1 MRLRRPHSFALAQT
15 HSPKRCRNLRL
26 GGGYEQ
32 FENSE
37 GGTLTVSARVSSG
50 SPRHAM
56 PSMGFADFDYA
67 ALLYKD
73 GEISANLE
81 SKDFVQGTATEDGKL
96 IFSFQRPDDTDGT
109 FTLELFAFVKTE
121 EGAEDDTMQFSR
133 ETALLSGNKT
143 GLSIVGDTIEIS
155 EAIPLSSSKP
165 GTVSLKIKVPE
176 GCSLE
181 IDDTTSDGE
190 SRFNVA
196 GTSPDFT
203 VTQIGDGIPADAYQV
218 KFTVKKSGEV
228 VYIFSECINVFN
240 GMHTDRWDGL
250 EKDAAK
256 EITQNMIFSTVYVRG
271 TGDGYYETSPYKDT
285 ATASDE
291 NSGSFLSPL
300 ASIQKA
306 IDKIIAIND
315 GSSAYTIY
323 VDGTLD
329 GMTAAK
335 LGDNGM
341 ADFINLNK
349 NLNLTIKTLSS
360 TATLDAGARLDSD
373 GTATVEGIG
382 KRVIYAKPAYGT
394 LNLTLENLTITGG
407 NSSEEGGGIY
417 VYGGTLD
424 MKNCKVEG
432 NITKG
437 YRGSGIL
444 VVSGGNVIMD
454 GGTISR
460 NEVRGAT
467 SSNQNY
473 GGGVYV
479 SSGRFTM
486 KGDAIISEN
495 ILAVAD
501 DATSRYGGN
510 VYVQTATFEMEGG
523 TISGGNAKYGAGV
536 YVYSGEFT
544 MKGGEISGGNANS
557 YGGGVCVALYGTF
570 TMTGGIISG
579 NNANNYGGG
588 VYVNGEF
595 TMNNGTISG
604 GTGAYGGGVYVDKGA
619 FMMNG
624 GTISD
629 CTAKYGGGG
638 IYNVGTLTIESGT
651 KISGCESG
659 TWGGGIYNGGTGT
672 AVINGCTIESCKAK
686 GDSSNVGGGGIFS
699 AGTLTVTGGTIYK
712 CSAESK
718 GGGLFLNGSQCTV
731 AGVTISE
738 CTATYGGG
746 VGFYINAIFTMEDGT
761 IISKNTAQAGG
772 GVYVNGSST
781 SGNTFTMTGGTI
793 SENTAQRGGGVYI
806 TGTESTF
813 TMTDG
818 TITGNT
824 TYYGGG
830 VYVTG
835 STFTME
841 DGEINNNNANSF
853 GGGVYL
859 SSNGTFMMKGGTI
872 SDCTA
877 GLGGGVS
884 IGSTSTLEMSGTAK
898 IAGCKKTST
907 NTNSGGGIY
916 NEGTFTIGGEACI
929 PVGEDGKND
938 VYIVSGKAITV
949 ASDLTAPSPVATIN
963 PSAYT
968 AGSQVLSAGDGVTID
983 DAVCG
988 KFAVTPQN
996 DTGWR
1001 VAPNGDGTAGVL
1013 EILDAIYLDSSNGD
1027 DTNSGLTASKAVKT
1041 LSKAIDLFDSQ
1052 YAKKIIVCAAYTLPS
1067 GERGIL
1073 DRMGGGKRNLPL
1085 VRYDGSSDVSDGFF
1099 GILLEINQGNVTIT
1113 NVTFDGNKEKISAN
1127 NPLLSIEGSTTTVTL
1142 GDGVTVC
1149 NNYNNT
1155 TFGGGIYVSDGTLTM
1170 DNCTVSENGTISK
1183 GGGIFACNSAK
1194 VTLTNCTIKSCET
1207 TSEGSGTGGGG
1218 IYNENATIEIEGGE
1232 ISDCSAGRTG
1242 GGIYNYSGT
1251 LSVSGCSFLRCKTI
1265 ANSGGGICNSSDCIA
1280 TVTDCSFTSCVAKLQ
1295 GGGIRNAGTLTISN
1309 VTYSECVAGN
1319 GNANLYNVG
1328 TLNP

>member
-1 MRLRRPHSFALAQT
+1 M
-15 HSPKRCRNLRL
+15 

-73 GEISANLE
+73 GEIPANPE
-81 SKDFVQGTATEDGKL
+81 SKDFVQGTETEDGKL
-96 IFSFQRPDDTDGT
+96 IFSFQRPDDTSGK

-121 EGAEDDTMQFSR
+121 GGAEDDTMQFSR

-143 GLSIVGDTIEIS
+143 GLSIVGDTIEIN

-165 GTVSLKIKVPE
+165 GTVSLKIKVPDE
-176 GCSLE
+176 CSLE
-181 IDDTTSDGE
+181 IDDTANFNCKKDDSASDTYTIVE
-190 SRFNVA
+190 K
-196 GTSPDFT
+196 
-203 VTQIGDGIPADAYQV
+203 DGASGIATGAYQV

-228 VYIFSECINVFN
+228 VYIFSEYINVIN
-240 GMHTDRWDGL
+240 GLCTDTWWNGDVSS
-250 EKDAAK
+250 EVKDVSQSMSK
-256 EITQNMIFSTVYVRG
+256 TVYVRG

-291 NSGSFLSPL
+291 HTGSFLSPL

-329 GMTAAK
+329 GTAADYPDTK
-335 LGDNGM
+335 GM
-341 ADFINLNK
+341 ADFSALGE

-382 KRVIYAKPAYGT
+382 KRVIYAKPASGT

-437 YRGSGIL
+437 YRGGGIS

-479 SSGRFTM
+479 SSGRFIM

-510 VYVQTATFEMEGG
+510 VYVSTGTFEMEGG

-557 YGGGVCVALYGTF
+557 YGGGV
-570 TMTGGIISG
+570 
-579 NNANNYGGG
+579 
-588 VYVNGEF
+588 YVHSGEF
-595 TMNNGTISG
+595 TM
-604 GTGAYGGGVYVDKGA
+604 K
-619 FMMNG
+619 G

-629 CTAKYGGGG
+629 CTANDGGG
-638 IYNVGTLTIESGT
+638 IYNAYGTLTIKSGT

-659 TWGGGIYNGGTGT
+659 LWGGGIYNGGTGT

-686 GDSSNVGGGGIFS
+686 ETSSNVGGGGIFS

-712 CSAESK
+712 CSAGSN

-746 VGFYINAIFTMEDGT
+746 VGLYINAIFTMEDGT
-761 IISKNTAQAGG
+761 IISENTAQAGG
-772 GVYVNGSST
+772 GVYVYGSS
-781 SGNTFTMTGGTI
+781 SNGNTFTMTGGTI

-824 TYYGGG
+824 ADYYGGGG
-830 VYVTG
+830 VYVTS

-841 DGEINNNNANSF
+841 DGEINNNNANGS

-859 SSNGTFMMKGGTI
+859 YSNGTFMMKGGTI

-877 GLGGGVS
+877 KYDGG
-884 IGSTSTLEMSGTAK
+884 
-898 IAGCKKTST
+898 
-907 NTNSGGGIY
+907 GGGIY
-916 NEGTFTIGGEACI
+916 NNGTFTIGGEACI

-949 ASDLTAPSPVATIN
+949 ASDLTAPSPVATIK
-963 PSAYT
+963 PSSYT

-1027 DTNSGLTASKAVKT
+1027 DTNSGLTASKSVKT

-1052 YAKKIIVCAAYTLPS
+1052 YAKKIIVCAAYTLLS

-1127 NPLLSIEGSTTTVTL
+1127 NPLLSIEGSITTVTL

-1170 DNCTVSENGTISK
+1170 DNCIVSDNRTISK

-1265 ANSGGGICNSSDCIA
+1265 ANSGGGICNSSGCIA

-1328 TLNP
+1328 TLKP

>member
-1 MRLRRPHSFALAQT
+1 M
-15 HSPKRCRNLRL
+15 

-56 PSMGFADFDYA
+56 PSMGFSDFDYA

-73 GEISANLE
+73 DEIPANPE
-81 SKDFVQGTATEDGKL
+81 SKDFVQGTAAEDSKL
-96 IFSFQRPDDTDGT
+96 IFSFQRPDDTDGI

-165 GTVSLKIKVPE
+165 GTVSLKIKLPE

-181 IDDTTSDGE
+181 IDDTVNFNCEKDDSASDTYTIVE
-190 SRFNVA
+190 K
-196 GTSPDFT
+196 
-203 VTQIGDGIPADAYQV
+203 DGASGIATGAYQV

-240 GMHTDRWDGL
+240 GMHTDKWDGL

-373 GTATVEGIG
+373 GTATVVGIG
-382 KRVIYAKPAYGT
+382 KRVIYAKPASGT

-424 MKNCKVEG
+424 MTNCKVEG
-432 NITKG
+432 NITKSYMG
-437 YRGSGIL
+437 GGIF
-444 VVSGGNVIMD
+444 VYNGGTVIMD

-460 NEVRGAT
+460 NEVRGTT

-473 GGGVYV
+473 GGGIYV

-510 VYVQTATFEMEGG
+510 VYVHTATFEMEGG
-523 TISGGNAKYGAGV
+523 TISGGNAEYGGGV

-557 YGGGVCVALYGTF
+557 YGGGVY
-570 TMTGGIISG
+570 
-579 NNANNYGGG
+579 
-588 VYVNGEF
+588 VY
-595 TMNNGTISG
+595 
-604 GTGAYGGGVYVDKGA
+604 KGA

-629 CTAKYGGGG
+629 CTAKYAGGG
-638 IYNVGTLTIESGT
+638 IYNAYSTLTIESGT

-659 TWGGGIYNGGTGT
+659 SWGGGIYNGGTAT

-686 GDSSNVGGGGIFS
+686 EYSSNIGGGGIFS
-699 AGTLTVTGGTIYK
+699 AGTLTVTGGTISN
-712 CSAESK
+712 CTTESK

-746 VGFYINAIFTMEDGT
+746 VGLYTNAIFTMEDGT
-761 IISKNTAQAGG
+761 IISKNTAQSGG
-772 GVYVNGSST
+772 GVYVYGSSI

-793 SENTAQRGGGVYI
+793 SENTAHDGGGVYI

-824 TYYGGG
+824 ADYYGGG
-830 VYVTG
+830 VNVSYS

-859 SSNGTFMMKGGTI
+859 FSNSTFMMKGGTI

-877 GLGGGVS
+877 NAPGGGVS
-884 IGSTSTLEMSGTAK
+884 IASTSTLEMSGTAK
-898 IAGCKKTST
+898 IAGCKRTST

-949 ASDLTAPSPVATIN
+949 ASDLTAPSPVATIK
-963 PSAYT
+963 PSSYT
-968 AGSQVLSAGDGVTID
+968 AGSQVLSAGDGVTIG

-1027 DTNSGLTASKAVKT
+1027 DTNSGLTASKSVKT

-1052 YAKKIIVCAAYTLPS
+1052 CAKKIIVCTTYTLPS

-1073 DRMGGGKRNLPL
+1073 DRMGGG
-1085 VRYDGSSDVSDGFF
+1085 
-1099 GILLEINQGNVTIT
+1099 
-1113 NVTFDGNKEKISAN
+1113 
-1127 NPLLSIEGSTTTVTL
+1127 
-1142 GDGVTVC
+1142 
-1149 NNYNNT
+1149 
-1155 TFGGGIYVSDGTLTM
+1155 
-1170 DNCTVSENGTISK
+1170 
-1183 GGGIFACNSAK
+1183 
-1194 VTLTNCTIKSCET
+1194 
-1207 TSEGSGTGGGG
+1207 
-1218 IYNENATIEIEGGE
+1218 
-1232 ISDCSAGRTG
+1232 
-1242 GGIYNYSGT
+1242 
-1251 LSVSGCSFLRCKTI
+1251 
-1265 ANSGGGICNSSDCIA
+1265 
-1280 TVTDCSFTSCVAKLQ
+1280 
-1295 GGGIRNAGTLTISN
+1295 
-1309 VTYSECVAGN
+1309 
-1319 GNANLYNVG
+1319 
-1328 TLNP
+1328 

>member
-1 MRLRRPHSFALAQT
+1 M
-15 HSPKRCRNLRL
+15 

-73 GEISANLE
+73 GEIPANPE

-291 NSGSFLSPL
+291 HTGSFLSPL

-329 GMTAAK
+329 GTAADYPDTK
-335 LGDNGM
+335 GM
-341 ADFINLNK
+341 ADFSALGE

-382 KRVIYAKPAYGT
+382 KRVIYAKPASGT

-437 YRGSGIL
+437 YRGGGIS

-479 SSGRFTM
+479 SSGRFIM

-510 VYVQTATFEMEGG
+510 VYVSTGTFEMEGG

-536 YVYSGEFT
+536 YVHSGEFT

-557 YGGGVCVALYGTF
+557 YGGGVY
-570 TMTGGIISG
+570 
-579 NNANNYGGG
+579 
-588 VYVNGEF
+588 VYSGEF
-595 TMNNGTISG
+595 TM
-604 GTGAYGGGVYVDKGA
+604 K
-619 FMMNG
+619 G

-629 CTAKYGGGG
+629 CTANDGGG
-638 IYNVGTLTIESGT
+638 IYNAYGTLTIKSGT

-659 TWGGGIYNGGTGT
+659 LWGGGIYNGGTGT

-686 GDSSNVGGGGIFS
+686 ETSSNVGGGGIFS

-712 CSAESK
+712 CSAGSN

-746 VGFYINAIFTMEDGT
+746 VGLYINAIFTMEDGT
-761 IISKNTAQAGG
+761 IISENTAQAGG
-772 GVYVNGSST
+772 GVYVYGSS
-781 SGNTFTMTGGTI
+781 SNGNTFTMTGGTI

-824 TYYGGG
+824 ADYYGGGG
-830 VYVTG
+830 VYVTS

-841 DGEINNNNANSF
+841 DGEINNNNANGS

-859 SSNGTFMMKGGTI
+859 FSNSTFMMKGGTI

-877 GLGGGVS
+877 NAPGGGVS
-884 IGSTSTLEMSGTAK
+884 IASTSTLEMSGTAK
-898 IAGCKKTST
+898 IAGCKRTST

-1013 EILDAIYLDSSNGD
+1013 EVLDAIYLDSSNGD
-1027 DTNSGLTASKAVKT
+1027 DTNSGLTASKSVKT

-1265 ANSGGGICNSSDCIA
+1265 ANSGGGICNSSGCIA

-1328 TLNP
+1328 TLNQ

>member
-1 MRLRRPHSFALAQT
+1 
-15 HSPKRCRNLRL
+15 
-26 GGGYEQ
+26 
-32 FENSE
+32 
-37 GGTLTVSARVSSG
+37 
-50 SPRHAM
+50 
-56 PSMGFADFDYA
+56 MGFADFDYA

-73 GEISANLE
+73 DEIPANPE
-81 SKDFVQGTATEDGKL
+81 SKDFVQGTETEDGKL
-96 IFSFQRPDDTDGT
+96 IFSFQRPDDTSGT

-121 EGAEDDTMQFSR
+121 GEADEDAMQFSR

-143 GLSIVGDTIEIS
+143 GLSIVGDIIEIS

-165 GTVSLKIKVPE
+165 GTVSLKIKVPDE
-176 GCSLE
+176 CSLE
-181 IDDTTSDGE
+181 IDDTANFNCKKDDSASDTYTIVEKNGA
-190 SRFNVA
+190 S
-196 GTSPDFT
+196 
-203 VTQIGDGIPADAYQV
+203 GIATGAYQV
-218 KFTVKKSGEV
+218 KFTVKKDEEII
-228 VYIFSECINVFN
+228 YIFSEYINVIN
-240 GMHTDRWDGL
+240 GLCTDTWWNGDVSS
-250 EKDAAK
+250 EVKDVSQSMSK
-256 EITQNMIFSTVYVRG
+256 TVYVRG
-271 TGDGYYETSPYKDT
+271 SGAGWYDVSDYKNT

-291 NSGSFLSPL
+291 NSGSFLAPL
-300 ASIQKA
+300 ATIQKA

-437 YRGSGIL
+437 YRGGGIS

-479 SSGRFTM
+479 SSGRFIM

-510 VYVQTATFEMEGG
+510 VYVSTGTFEMEGG

-557 YGGGVCVALYGTF
+557 YGGG
-570 TMTGGIISG
+570 
-579 NNANNYGGG
+579 
-588 VYVNGEF
+588 
-595 TMNNGTISG
+595 
-604 GTGAYGGGVYVDKGA
+604 
-619 FMMNG
+619 
-624 GTISD
+624 
-629 CTAKYGGGG
+629 G
-638 IYNVGTLTIESGT
+638 IYNDAGMLTIESGT

-659 TWGGGIYNGGTGT
+659 LWGGGIYNGGTGT

-686 GDSSNVGGGGIFS
+686 GTSSNVGGGGIFS

-712 CSAESK
+712 CTAESN

-746 VGFYINAIFTMEDGT
+746 VGLYTNATFTMEDGT
-761 IISKNTAQAGG
+761 IISENTASEYGG
-772 GVYVNGSST
+772 GVYVYGST
-781 SGNTFTMTGGTI
+781 NGNTFTMTGGTI
-793 SENTAQRGGGVYI
+793 SENTAQQHGGGVFI
-806 TGTESTF
+806 TGTKSTF

-824 TYYGGG
+824 TDYYGGG

-841 DGEINNNNANSF
+841 DGEINNNNANSL

-859 SSNGTFMMKGGTI
+859 YSNGTFMMKGGTI

-877 GLGGGVS
+877 EGF
-884 IGSTSTLEMSGTAK
+884 
-898 IAGCKKTST
+898 
-907 NTNSGGGIY
+907 GGGIY
-916 NEGTFTIGGEACI
+916 NGGTFTIGGEACI

-949 ASDLTAPSPVATIN
+949 ASDLTAPSPVATITLLT
-963 PSAYT
+963 SAYA
-968 AGSQVLSAGDGVTID
+968 AGKQVLSAGTGVPIIQD
-983 DAVCG
+983 ICD
-988 KFAVTPQN
+988 KFALSEE
-996 DTGWR
+996 GWQI
-1001 VAPNGDGTAGVL
+1001 VPKDGDSTAGVL
-1013 EILDAIYLDSSNGD
+1013 KAKEAEILDAIYLDSSNGD
-1027 DTNSGLTASKAVKT
+1027 DTNSGLTASKSVKT

-1052 YAKKIIVCAAYTLPS
+1052 YAKKIIVCAAYTLLS

-1073 DRMGGGKRNLPL
+1073 DRMGGG
-1085 VRYDGSSDVSDGFF
+1085 
-1099 GILLEINQGNVTIT
+1099 
-1113 NVTFDGNKEKISAN
+1113 
-1127 NPLLSIEGSTTTVTL
+1127 
-1142 GDGVTVC
+1142 
-1149 NNYNNT
+1149 
-1155 TFGGGIYVSDGTLTM
+1155 
-1170 DNCTVSENGTISK
+1170 
-1183 GGGIFACNSAK
+1183 
-1194 VTLTNCTIKSCET
+1194 
-1207 TSEGSGTGGGG
+1207 
-1218 IYNENATIEIEGGE
+1218 
-1232 ISDCSAGRTG
+1232 
-1242 GGIYNYSGT
+1242 
-1251 LSVSGCSFLRCKTI
+1251 
-1265 ANSGGGICNSSDCIA
+1265 
-1280 TVTDCSFTSCVAKLQ
+1280 
-1295 GGGIRNAGTLTISN
+1295 
-1309 VTYSECVAGN
+1309 
-1319 GNANLYNVG
+1319 
-1328 TLNP
+1328 

>member
-1 MRLRRPHSFALAQT
+1 M
-15 HSPKRCRNLRL
+15 

-32 FENSE
+32 FGNSE

-73 GEISANLE
+73 GEIPANPE

-96 IFSFQRPDDTDGT
+96 IFSFQRPDDTSGK
-109 FTLELFAFVKTE
+109 FTLEIFAFVKTE
-121 EGAEDDTMQFSR
+121 GEAEDDTMQFSR
-133 ETALLSGNKT
+133 GAALLSGNKT

-285 ATASDE
+285 ATANDE
-291 NSGSFLSPL
+291 HTGSFLSPL
-300 ASIQKA
+300 ATIQKA
-306 IDKIIAIND
+306 VDAIIARND
-315 GSSAYTIY
+315 GASEYTIY
-323 VDGTLD
+323 VDGTL
-329 GMTAAK
+329 TQSTVASE
-335 LGDNGM
+335 NGM

-349 NLNLTIKTLSS
+349 NLNLTIKALSG

-382 KRVIYAKPAYGT
+382 KRVIYAKPASGT

-437 YRGSGIL
+437 YRGGGISG
-444 VVSGGNVIMD
+444 VSGGNVIMD

-510 VYVQTATFEMEGG
+510 VYVHPGTFEMEGG

-557 YGGGVCVALYGTF
+557 YGGGVCVASYGTF

-579 NNANNYGGG
+579 NNAN
-588 VYVNGEF
+588 
-595 TMNNGTISG
+595 S
-604 GTGAYGGGVYVDKGA
+604 YGGGVYVDKGA

-629 CTAKYGGGG
+629 CTAKYAGGG
-638 IYNVGTLTIESGT
+638 IYNAYGTLTIESGT

-659 TWGGGIYNGGTGT
+659 SWGGGIYNGGT

-686 GDSSNVGGGGIFS
+686 EYSSNVGGGGIFS

-793 SENTAQRGGGVYI
+793 SENTAQHGGGVYI

-824 TYYGGG
+824 TDYYGGG
-830 VYVTG
+830 VNVAYS

-841 DGEINNNNANSF
+841 DGEINNNNANGS

-859 SSNGTFMMKGGTI
+859 YNGTFMMKGGTI

-877 GLGGGVS
+877 KGVGGGVS
-884 IGSTSTLEMSGTAK
+884 IDSASTLEMSGTAK
-898 IAGCKKTST
+898 IAGCKRTST
-907 NTNSGGGIY
+907 STNSGGGIY
-916 NEGTFTIGGEACI
+916 NDGTFTIGGEACI

-949 ASDLTAPSPVATIN
+949 ASDLTAPSLVATIT
-963 PSAYT
+963 PTAYT

-1073 DRMGGGKRNLPL
+1073 DRIWGGGKRNLPL

>member
-1 MRLRRPHSFALAQT
+1 M
-15 HSPKRCRNLRL
+15 
-26 GGGYEQ
+26 GGGYGQ

-56 PSMGFADFDYA
+56 PSMGFSDFDYA

-73 GEISANLE
+73 GEIPPNPE
-81 SKDFVQGTATEDGKL
+81 SKDFVQGTAAEDSKL
-96 IFSFQRPDDTDGT
+96 IFSFQRPDDTDGI

-165 GTVSLKIKVPE
+165 GTVSLKIKLPE

-181 IDDTTSDGE
+181 IDDTVNFNCEKDDSASDTYTIVE
-190 SRFNVA
+190 K
-196 GTSPDFT
+196 
-203 VTQIGDGIPADAYQV
+203 DGASGIATGAYQV

-240 GMHTDRWDGL
+240 GMHTDKWDGL

-373 GTATVEGIG
+373 GTATVVGIG
-382 KRVIYAKPAYGT
+382 KRVIYAKPASGT

-424 MKNCKVEG
+424 MTNCKVEG
-432 NITKG
+432 NITKSYMG
-437 YRGSGIL
+437 GGIF
-444 VVSGGNVIMD
+444 VHNGGTVIMD

-460 NEVRGAT
+460 NEVRGTT

-473 GGGVYV
+473 GGGIYV

-510 VYVQTATFEMEGG
+510 VYVHTATFEMEGG

-557 YGGGVCVALYGTF
+557 
-570 TMTGGIISG
+570 
-579 NNANNYGGG
+579 
-588 VYVNGEF
+588 
-595 TMNNGTISG
+595 
-604 GTGAYGGGVYVDKGA
+604 YGGGVYVDKGA

-793 SENTAQRGGGVYI
+793 SENTAHHGGGVYI

-824 TYYGGG
+824 TDYYGGG
-830 VYVTG
+830 VNVAYS

-841 DGEINNNNANSF
+841 DGEINNNNANGS

-859 SSNGTFMMKGGTI
+859 YNGTFMMKGGTI

-877 GLGGGVS
+877 KGVGGGVS
-884 IGSTSTLEMSGTAK
+884 IDSASTLEMSGTAK
-898 IAGCKKTST
+898 IAGCKRTST
-907 NTNSGGGIY
+907 STNSGGGIC
-916 NEGTFTIGGEACI
+916 NNGTFTIGGEACI

-938 VYIVSGKAITV
+938 VFIVSGKAITV
-949 ASDLTAPSPVATIN
+949 ASDLTAPSPVATIT
-963 PSAYT
+963 PTAYT

-1127 NPLLSIEGSTTTVTL
+1127 NPLLYIEGSTTTVTL

-1170 DNCTVSENGTISK
+1170 DNCIVSENRTISK

-1194 VTLTNCTIKSCET
+1194 VILTNCAIKSCET

-1251 LSVSGCSFLRCKTI
+1251 LSVSGCSFIRCKTI
-1265 ANSGGGICNSSDCIA
+1265 ANSGGGICNSSGCIA

-1319 GNANLYNVG
+1319 GDANLYNVG
-1328 TLNP
+1328 TLNQ

>member
-1 MRLRRPHSFALAQT
+1 MQKRKAISIGCRIIPLALAAAALLCSCTNTLSEEMQK
-15 HSPKRCRNLRL
+15 PVN
-26 GGGYEQ
+26 GGGYGQ

-37 GGTLTVSARVSSG
+37 GGTLTVTARVSSG

-56 PSMGFADFDYA
+56 PSMGFSDFDYA

-73 GEISANLE
+73 DEIPANPE
-81 SKDFVQGTATEDGKL
+81 SKDFVQGTAAEDGKL
-96 IFSFQRPDDTDGT
+96 IFSFQRPDDTDGI

-165 GTVSLKIKVPE
+165 GTVSLKIKLPE

-271 TGDGYYETSPYKDT
+271 TGDGYYETSPYKET

-291 NSGSFLSPL
+291 HTGSFLSPL

-306 IDKIIAIND
+306 LDKIIAIND

-329 GMTAAK
+329 GTAAAK
-335 LGDNGM
+335 LGENGM

-360 TATLDAGARLDSD
+360 TATLDAGARPGSD

-382 KRVIYAKPAYGT
+382 KRVIYAKPASGT

-437 YRGSGIL
+437 YRGGGIS

-479 SSGRFTM
+479 SSGRFIM

-510 VYVQTATFEMEGG
+510 VYVSTGTFEMEGG

-557 YGGGVCVALYGTF
+557 YGGGV
-570 TMTGGIISG
+570 
-579 NNANNYGGG
+579 
-588 VYVNGEF
+588 YVHSGEF
-595 TMNNGTISG
+595 TM
-604 GTGAYGGGVYVDKGA
+604 K
-619 FMMNG
+619 G

-629 CTAKYGGGG
+629 CTANDGGG
-638 IYNVGTLTIESGT
+638 IYNAYGTLTIKSGT

-659 TWGGGIYNGGTGT
+659 LWGGGIYNGGTGT

-686 GDSSNVGGGGIFS
+686 ETSSNVGGGGIFS

-712 CSAESK
+712 CSAGSN

-746 VGFYINAIFTMEDGT
+746 VGLYINAIFTMEDGT
-761 IISKNTAQAGG
+761 IISENTAQAGG
-772 GVYVNGSST
+772 GVYVYGSS
-781 SGNTFTMTGGTI
+781 SNGNTFTMTGGTI

-824 TYYGGG
+824 ADYYGGGG
-830 VYVTG
+830 VYVTS

-841 DGEINNNNANSF
+841 DGEINNNNANGS

-859 SSNGTFMMKGGTI
+859 YSNGTFMMKGGTI

-877 GLGGGVS
+877 KYDGG
-884 IGSTSTLEMSGTAK
+884 
-898 IAGCKKTST
+898 
-907 NTNSGGGIY
+907 GGGIY
-916 NEGTFTIGGEACI
+916 NNGTFTIGGEACI

-949 ASDLTAPSPVATIN
+949 ASDLTAPSPVATIK
-963 PSAYT
+963 PSSYT

-1027 DTNSGLTASKAVKT
+1027 DTNSGLTASKSVKT

-1052 YAKKIIVCAAYTLPS
+1052 YAKKIIVCAAYTLLS

-1073 DRMGGGKRNLPL
+1073 DRMGGG
-1085 VRYDGSSDVSDGFF
+1085 
-1099 GILLEINQGNVTIT
+1099 
-1113 NVTFDGNKEKISAN
+1113 
-1127 NPLLSIEGSTTTVTL
+1127 
-1142 GDGVTVC
+1142 
-1149 NNYNNT
+1149 
-1155 TFGGGIYVSDGTLTM
+1155 
-1170 DNCTVSENGTISK
+1170 
-1183 GGGIFACNSAK
+1183 
-1194 VTLTNCTIKSCET
+1194 
-1207 TSEGSGTGGGG
+1207 
-1218 IYNENATIEIEGGE
+1218 
-1232 ISDCSAGRTG
+1232 
-1242 GGIYNYSGT
+1242 
-1251 LSVSGCSFLRCKTI
+1251 
-1265 ANSGGGICNSSDCIA
+1265 
-1280 TVTDCSFTSCVAKLQ
+1280 
-1295 GGGIRNAGTLTISN
+1295 
-1309 VTYSECVAGN
+1309 
-1319 GNANLYNVG
+1319 
-1328 TLNP
+1328 

>member
-1 MRLRRPHSFALAQT
+1 M
-15 HSPKRCRNLRL
+15 
-26 GGGYEQ
+26 GGGYGQ

-73 GEISANLE
+73 GEIPANPE
-81 SKDFVQGTATEDGKL
+81 SKDFVQGTAAEDGKL

-165 GTVSLKIKVPE
+165 GTVSLKIKVPDE
-176 GCSLE
+176 CSLE
-181 IDDTTSDGE
+181 IDDTANFDCKKDDSASDTYTIVE
-190 SRFNVA
+190 K
-196 GTSPDFT
+196 
-203 VTQIGDGIPADAYQV
+203 DGASGIATGAYQV

-271 TGDGYYETSPYKDT
+271 TGDWYDGSDYKDT
-285 ATASDE
+285 AMADDNNT
-291 NSGSFLSPL
+291 GSFLSPL
-300 ASIQKA
+300 ATIQKA

-315 GSSAYTIY
+315 GASAYTIY

-329 GMTAAK
+329 GTAADYPDTK
-335 LGDNGM
+335 GM
-341 ADFINLNK
+341 ADFSALGE
-349 NLNLTIKTLSS
+349 NLNLTIKALSNE
-360 TATLDAGARLDSD
+360 ATLDAGARIGSD
-373 GTATVEGIG
+373 DTATVEGIG

-407 NSSEEGGGIY
+407 NSSVEGGGIY

-437 YRGSGIL
+437 YRGGGIS

-460 NEVRGAT
+460 NEVRGTT

-501 DATSRYGGN
+501 GATSRYGGN
-510 VYVQTATFEMEGG
+510 VYVHTATFEMEGG

-557 YGGGVCVALYGTF
+557 YGGGVCVASYGTF

-579 NNANNYGGG
+579 NNANSYGGG

-604 GTGAYGGGVYVDKGA
+604 GTEAAYGGGVYVDKGA

-629 CTAKYGGGG
+629 CTARYGGGG
-638 IYNVGTLTIESGT
+638 IFNDSGTLTIESGT

-672 AVINGCTIESCKAK
+672 AVINGCTIESCKSK
-686 GDSSNVGGGGIFS
+686 ETSTNVGGGGICS
-699 AGTLTVTGGTIYK
+699 YGTLTVTGGTISN
-712 CSAESK
+712 CTAESK

-746 VGFYINAIFTMEDGT
+746 VGLYVNAIFTMEDGT
-761 IISKNTAQAGG
+761 IISKNTASEYGG
-772 GVYVNGSST
+772 GVYVYGSSI
-781 SGNTFTMTGGTI
+781 SVNTFTMTGGTI
-793 SENTAQRGGGVYI
+793 SENTARNGGGVYI
-806 TGTESTF
+806 AGTE
-813 TMTDG
+813 
-818 TITGNT
+818 
-824 TYYGGG
+824 
-830 VYVTG
+830 

-859 SSNGTFMMKGGTI
+859 HSNGTFMMKGGTI

-983 DAVCG
+983 DAVCR

-1001 VAPNGDGTAGVL
+1001 VSPNGDGTAGVL
-1013 EILDAIYLDSSNGD
+1013 EILDAIYLDSSSGS

-1052 YAKKIIVCAAYTLPS
+1052 CAKKIIVCAAYTLPS

-1170 DNCTVSENGTISK
+1170 DNCTVSENGTIAK

-1194 VTLTNCTIKSCET
+1194 VTLTNCAIKSCET

-1265 ANSGGGICNSSDCIA
+1265 ANSGGGICNSSGCIA

-1319 GNANLYNVG
+1319 GDANLYNVG

>member
-1 MRLRRPHSFALAQT
+1 M
-15 HSPKRCRNLRL
+15 

-73 GEISANLE
+73 DEIPANPE
-81 SKDFVQGTATEDGKL
+81 SKDFVQGTETEDGKL
-96 IFSFQRPDDTDGT
+96 IFSFQRPDDTSGK
-109 FTLELFAFVKTE
+109 FTLELFAFAKTE
-121 EGAEDDTMQFSR
+121 GGAEDDTMQFSR
-133 ETALLSGNKT
+133 ESALLSGKEA
-143 GLSIVGDTIEIS
+143 GLEIVGDKIVIEK
-155 EAIPLSSSKP
+155 AIPLSSDKP
-165 GTVSLKIKVPE
+165 GTVSLKIKVPDE
-176 GCSLE
+176 CSLE
-181 IDDTTSDGE
+181 IDDTANFDCKKDDFDSDTYTIVE
-190 SRFNVA
+190 K
-196 GTSPDFT
+196 
-203 VTQIGDGIPADAYQV
+203 DGASGIDTGAYQV

-240 GMHTDRWDGL
+240 GMHTDKWDGL

-271 TGDGYYETSPYKDT
+271 TGDWYDGSDYKDT
-285 ATASDE
+285 AMADDNNT
-291 NSGSFLSPL
+291 GSFLSPL
-300 ASIQKA
+300 ATIQKA

-315 GSSAYTIY
+315 GASAYTIY

-329 GMTAAK
+329 GTAADYPDTK
-335 LGDNGM
+335 GM
-341 ADFINLNK
+341 ADFSALGE
-349 NLNLTIKTLSS
+349 NLNLTIKALSNE
-360 TATLDAGARLDSD
+360 ATLDAGARLDSD

-382 KRVIYAKPAYGT
+382 KRVIYAKPASGT

-437 YRGSGIL
+437 YRGGGISA
-444 VVSGGNVIMD
+444 VSGGNVIMD

-501 DATSRYGGN
+501 DATRYGGN
-510 VYVQTATFEMEGG
+510 VYVGSGTFEMEGG
-523 TISGGNAKYGAGV
+523 TISGGNGTYGGGV
-536 YVYSGEFT
+536 FVYSGEFT

-557 YGGGVCVALYGTF
+557 
-570 TMTGGIISG
+570 
-579 NNANNYGGG
+579 
-588 VYVNGEF
+588 
-595 TMNNGTISG
+595 
-604 GTGAYGGGVYVDKGA
+604 YGGGVYVDKGA

-629 CTAKYGGGG
+629 CTAKYAGGG
-638 IYNVGTLTIESGT
+638 IYNAYGTLTIESGT

-659 TWGGGIYNGGTGT
+659 SWGGGIYNGGTGT

-686 GDSSNVGGGGIFS
+686 EDSSNVGGGGIFS

-712 CSAESK
+712 CTAESK

-793 SENTAQRGGGVYI
+793 SENTAQYGGGVYI

-824 TYYGGG
+824 ADYYGGG
-830 VYVTG
+830 VNVSYS

-859 SSNGTFMMKGGTI
+859 FSNSTFMMKGGTI

-877 GLGGGVS
+877 NAPGGGVS
-884 IGSTSTLEMSGTAK
+884 IASTSTLEMSGTAK
-898 IAGCKKTST
+898 IAGCKRTST
-907 NTNSGGGIY
+907 NTNAGGGIY

-949 ASDLTAPSPVATIN
+949 ASDLTAPSPVATIK
-963 PSAYT
+963 PSSYT

-1099 GILLEINQGNVTIT
+1099 GILFEINQGNVTIT

-1170 DNCTVSENGTISK
+1170 DNCTVRENRTISK

-1194 VTLTNCTIKSCET
+1194 VILTNCAIKSCET

-1265 ANSGGGICNSSDCIA
+1265 ANSGGGICNSSGCIA

-1319 GNANLYNVG
+1319 GDANLYNVG
-1328 TLNP
+1328 TLNQ

>member
-1 MRLRRPHSFALAQT
+1 M
-15 HSPKRCRNLRL
+15 

-73 GEISANLE
+73 GEIPANHE
-81 SKDFVQGTATEDGKL
+81 SKDFVQGTETEDGKL
-96 IFSFQRPDDTDGT
+96 IFSFQRPDDTSGT

-121 EGAEDDTMQFSR
+121 GEADEDAMQFSR
-133 ETALLSGNKT
+133 ESALLSGKEA
-143 GLSIVGDTIEIS
+143 GLEIVGDKIVIEK
-155 EAIPLSSSKP
+155 AIPLSSSKP

-181 IDDTTSDGE
+181 IDNTVNFNCEKDDSASDTYTIVEKDGA
-190 SRFNVA
+190 S
-196 GTSPDFT
+196 
-203 VTQIGDGIPADAYQV
+203 GIATGAYQV
-218 KFTVKKSGEV
+218 KFTVKKGGEI

-240 GMHTDRWDGL
+240 GMHTDKWDGL

-291 NSGSFLSPL
+291 HTGSFLSPL
-300 ASIQKA
+300 STIQKA

-437 YRGSGIL
+437 YRGGGIS

-479 SSGRFTM
+479 SSGRFIM

-510 VYVQTATFEMEGG
+510 VYVSTGTFEMEGG

-557 YGGGVCVALYGTF
+557 YGGGV
-570 TMTGGIISG
+570 
-579 NNANNYGGG
+579 
-588 VYVNGEF
+588 YVHSGEF
-595 TMNNGTISG
+595 TM
-604 GTGAYGGGVYVDKGA
+604 K
-619 FMMNG
+619 G

-629 CTAKYGGGG
+629 CTANDGGG
-638 IYNVGTLTIESGT
+638 IYNAYGTLTIESGT

-659 TWGGGIYNGGTGT
+659 LWGGGIYNGGTGT

-686 GDSSNVGGGGIFS
+686 ETSSNVGGGGIFS

-712 CSAESK
+712 CSAGSN

-746 VGFYINAIFTMEDGT
+746 VGLYINAIFTMEDGT
-761 IISKNTAQAGG
+761 IISENTAQAGG
-772 GVYVNGSST
+772 GVYVYGSS
-781 SGNTFTMTGGTI
+781 SNGNTFTMTGGTI

-824 TYYGGG
+824 ADYYGGGG
-830 VYVTG
+830 VYVTS

-841 DGEINNNNANSF
+841 DGEINNNNANGS

-859 SSNGTFMMKGGTI
+859 YSNGTFMMKGGTI

-877 GLGGGVS
+877 KYDGG
-884 IGSTSTLEMSGTAK
+884 
-898 IAGCKKTST
+898 
-907 NTNSGGGIY
+907 GGGIY
-916 NEGTFTIGGEACI
+916 NNGTFTIGGEACI

-949 ASDLTAPSPVATIN
+949 ASDLTAPSPVATIK
-963 PSAYT
+963 PSSYT

-1027 DTNSGLTASKAVKT
+1027 DTNSGLTASKSVKT

-1052 YAKKIIVCAAYTLPS
+1052 YAKKIIVCAAYTLLS

-1127 NPLLSIEGSTTTVTL
+1127 NPLLSIEGSITTVTL

-1170 DNCTVSENGTISK
+1170 DNCIVSENRTISK

-1265 ANSGGGICNSSDCIA
+1265 ANSGGGICNSSGCIA

-1319 GNANLYNVG
+1319 GDANLYNVG
-1328 TLNP
+1328 TLKP

>member
-1 MRLRRPHSFALAQT
+1 M
-15 HSPKRCRNLRL
+15 

-37 GGTLTVSARVSSG
+37 GGALTVTAHVSSG

-73 GEISANLE
+73 DEIPANPE

-96 IFSFQRPDDTDGT
+96 IFSFQRPDDTSGT
-109 FTLELFAFVKTE
+109 FTLELFAFIKTE

-155 EAIPLSSSKP
+155 EAIPLSSSKS

-181 IDDTTSDGE
+181 IDDTANFNCKKDDSASDTYTIVE
-190 SRFNVA
+190 K
-196 GTSPDFT
+196 
-203 VTQIGDGIPADAYQV
+203 DGASGIATGAYQV

-271 TGDGYYETSPYKDT
+271 TGGWYDKPEHYKDT
-285 ATASDE
+285 AMADDNNT
-291 NSGSFLSPL
+291 GSFLSPL

-329 GMTAAK
+329 GTAAAK

-360 TATLDAGARLDSD
+360 TAALDAGARIGSD
-373 GTATVEGIG
+373 DTATVEGIG
-382 KRVIYAKPAYGT
+382 KRVIYAKPASGT

-437 YRGSGIL
+437 YRGGGIL
-444 VVSGGNVIMD
+444 VASGGNVIMD

-460 NEVRGAT
+460 NEVRGTT

-510 VYVQTATFEMEGG
+510 VYVHTATFEMEGG

-557 YGGGVCVALYGTF
+557 YGGGVCVASYGTF

-579 NNANNYGGG
+579 NNAN
-588 VYVNGEF
+588 
-595 TMNNGTISG
+595 S
-604 GTGAYGGGVYVDKGA
+604 YGGGVYVDKGA

-629 CTAKYGGGG
+629 CTARYGGGG
-638 IYNVGTLTIESGT
+638 IFNDSGTLTIESGT

-659 TWGGGIYNGGTGT
+659 MWGGGIYNGGTGT

-686 GDSSNVGGGGIFS
+686 GDSSNVGGGGIYS
-699 AGTLTVTGGTIYK
+699 PGTLTVTGGTIYK
-712 CSAESK
+712 CSAEQSK

-761 IISKNTAQAGG
+761 IISKNTAQVGG

-793 SENTAQRGGGVYI
+793 SENTAHHGGGVYI

-824 TYYGGG
+824 TDYYGGG
-830 VYVTG
+830 VNVAYS

-841 DGEINNNNANSF
+841 DGEINNNNANGS

-859 SSNGTFMMKGGTI
+859 YNGTFMMKGGTI

-877 GLGGGVS
+877 KDVGGGVS
-884 IGSTSTLEMSGTAK
+884 IDSASTLEMSGTAK
-898 IAGCKKTST
+898 IAGCKRTST
-907 NTNSGGGIY
+907 STNSGGGIY
-916 NEGTFTIGGEACI
+916 NDGTFTIGGEACI

-938 VYIVSGKAITV
+938 VFIVSGKAITV
-949 ASDLTAPSPVATIN
+949 ASNLTAPSPVATIK

-1027 DTNSGLTASKAVKT
+1027 DTNSGLTASKSVKT

-1073 DRMGGGKRNLPL
+1073 DRIGGG
-1085 VRYDGSSDVSDGFF
+1085 
-1099 GILLEINQGNVTIT
+1099 
-1113 NVTFDGNKEKISAN
+1113 
-1127 NPLLSIEGSTTTVTL
+1127 
-1142 GDGVTVC
+1142 
-1149 NNYNNT
+1149 
-1155 TFGGGIYVSDGTLTM
+1155 
-1170 DNCTVSENGTISK
+1170 
-1183 GGGIFACNSAK
+1183 
-1194 VTLTNCTIKSCET
+1194 
-1207 TSEGSGTGGGG
+1207 
-1218 IYNENATIEIEGGE
+1218 
-1232 ISDCSAGRTG
+1232 
-1242 GGIYNYSGT
+1242 
-1251 LSVSGCSFLRCKTI
+1251 
-1265 ANSGGGICNSSDCIA
+1265 
-1280 TVTDCSFTSCVAKLQ
+1280 
-1295 GGGIRNAGTLTISN
+1295 
-1309 VTYSECVAGN
+1309 
-1319 GNANLYNVG
+1319 
-1328 TLNP
+1328 